1 MRLYGEAKTNEN
13 ENTAARLANPRRS
26 ASSLEWIT
34 ILIVLV
40 FILIVWISTIVYTG
54 IQCGDYVETCI
65 AQDIAF
71 WSVPALAIGAG
82 SVTLVT
88 YAIERWHKA
97 QTEQY
102 MSALSKH
109 YSYTRGR
116 DYEKALIEQ
125 IALQVAKSLASA
137 DMDTYSPNIS
147 APHKPDT
154 DMIIKPDPDLTN
166 GLSLTDMFQG
176 GKDD

>member
-13 ENTAARLANPRRS
+13 ENTAARLAHPRRS
-26 ASSLEWIT
+26 APSLEWIT
-34 ILIVLV
+34 VLIVLV
-40 FILIVWISTIVYTG
+40 FVLIVWISAIIYTG
-54 IQCGDYVETCI
+54 VQCGEYADQCI

-71 WSVPALAIGAG
+71 WSVPVLMISAG
-82 SVTLVT
+82 TITLVT
-88 YAIERWHKA
+88 YTIERWHKA

-116 DYEKALIEQ
+116 DYEKQLIEQ

-137 DMDTYSPNIS
+137 DMDTYSPTIS

-154 DMIIKPDPDLTN
+154 DLIVKADPDLTN

-176 GKDD
+176 NKDD